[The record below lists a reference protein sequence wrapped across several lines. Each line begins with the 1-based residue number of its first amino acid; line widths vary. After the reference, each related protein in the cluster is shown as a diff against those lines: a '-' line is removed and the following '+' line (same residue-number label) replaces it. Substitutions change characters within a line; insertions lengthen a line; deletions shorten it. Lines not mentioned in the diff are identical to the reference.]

1 MSRPRI
7 IALVFLAVALVQ
19 LALPASRILEYE
31 KTLTEGRA
39 FKFKTAPVD
48 PYDAFRGRYVAL
60 GFDARSATWTPE
72 ERPEYGTPIFAR
84 LEMDAEGYA
93 KFGEATFDP
102 PGEGDYLKVTAG
114 FMDKDKKIGV
124 TVPFDRFYMEEG
136 IAPEAEKAYREGTR
150 VVPFNE
156 PRRDI
161 PAHAVIRIRNGA
173 GVIEQVY
180 IGDKTL
186 AEAAKASL
194 KAHVK

>member
-1 MSRPRI
+1 MKRHRI
-7 IALVFLAVALVQ
+7 LALVFLAVALVQ
-19 LALPASRILEYE
+19 LALPASRILQYE

-60 GFDARSATWTPE
+60 GFDARDATWSE
-72 ERPEYGTPIFAR
+72 GERPEYGTPIYAR
-84 LEMDAEGYA
+84 VEADADGYA
-93 KFGEATFDP
+93 KFGEATLDP
-102 PGEGDYLKVTAG
+102 PSDGDYLKVTAG

-124 TVPFDRFYMEEG
+124 GIPFDRFYMEEQ
-136 IAPEAEKAYREGTR
+136 IAPEAEKVYREGSR
-150 VVPFNE
+150 VIPSNQSS
-156 PRRDI
+156 RDT
-161 PAHAVIRIRNGA
+161 PAHAIIRIRDGL

-194 KAHVK
+194 EARAK